1 MAQYY
6 YLISS
11 LPELDTEQTKLPFQ
25 LADFK
30 HELENNLYPE
40 DYQLAN
46 YIFLAYDNQNLINL
60 LQGKDASFEEKGLFS
75 REYLEEEL
83 KTQEIAP
90 FEAPHTFEEYI
101 RSFVVSYKNDFSLYQ
116 GMRWEDQLTNYY
128 YDFVRRTSGNE
139 FLCNWFDFNMN
150 LTNMVSGFNAR
161 NHSIALENV
170 LVGDND
176 VTTAITATKA
186 RDFGV
191 SQEYEY
197 INTLVNAYDNENLY
211 NREKQI
217 DVLRWKR
224 LEHLTDLNFF
234 SVEAVLVY
242 LLKMQI
248 LDRWVKLDKESG
260 EAAFKNIL
268 DQLQS
273 NYEFPKEFL

>member
-6 YLISS
+6 YLISG
-11 LPELDTEQTKLPFQ
+11 LPELDIEQTKLPIQ
-25 LADFK
+25 LADLK
-30 HELENNLYPE
+30 HELENNLYTE

-46 YIFLAYDNQNLINL
+46 YILLAYDNQNLINL
-60 LQGKDASFEEKGLFS
+60 IQGKDAPHEEKGLFTHDF
-75 REYLEEEL
+75 LEEVL

-90 FEAPHTFEEYI
+90 FEEPQTFEDYI
-101 RSFVVSYKNDFSLYQ
+101 RGFVVSYKNDFSLYP

-128 YDFVRRTSGNE
+128 YDFVRRISGNE
-139 FLCNWFDFNMN
+139 FLCNWFDFDMN
-150 LTNMVSGFNAR
+150 LTNMVAAFNAR
-161 NHSIALENV
+161 NHSLPLENV

-186 RDFGV
+186 KDFGL

-217 DVLRWKR
+217 DILRWKR
-224 LEHLTDLNFF
+224 LERLTDLNYF
-234 SVEAVLVY
+234 SVEVVLVY
-242 LLKMQI
+242 LLKLQI

-268 DQLQS
+268 DHLQS